1 MRKPR
6 SNWWR
11 ARTPILWPGK
21 GKNGLLETTV
31 WTCPV
36 LPMARGQ
43 SSAQCMWVN
52 WMYPSGEFG
61 AWSHVFISRQLNPG
75 CLTDFLNYLLLI
87 SSLLACARALCNFK
101 WCLHN
106 DRKRFR
112 VMAVAKAKVRSL
124 IILKKLTSC
133 FAKKLKEINLT
144 TILHEIV
151 LSSLFPL
158 SRHVGRYTFNTFL
171 S

>member
-6 SNWWR
+6 SDWWR
-11 ARTPILWPGK
+11 AGTPILWPGK
-21 GKNGLLETTV
+21 GKNGLLETRV

-36 LPMARGQ
+36 LPTARGQ

-61 AWSHVFISRQLNPG
+61 AWAHVFISRQFNPG
-75 CLTDFLNYLLLI
+75 RLIDFLNHLLLI
-87 SSLLACARALCNFK
+87 SSLLGCARALCNFK

-124 IILKKLTSC
+124 IILKKLTFMFCQKTERNQFDHYSPWNC
-133 FAKKLKEINLT
+133 FIFT
-144 TILHEIV
+144 F
-151 LSSLFPL
+151 SSVQAC
-158 SRHVGRYTFNTFL
+158 RTVHI
-171 S
+171 